1 MKPRRMC
8 DDRAPTADA
17 CPAVD
22 LRLPADS
29 FVLGE
34 FRGRPSGKTVWRT
47 AVSKFD
53 YDLFTIGAGSG
64 GVRASRFAAG
74 FGARVAIAEERY
86 LGGTCVNVG
95 CIPKKLFSYAA
106 HFHED
111 FEDSRA
117 YGWRTAEAAFDWK
130 TLLAHKDREIERLNG
145 IYERVLRTSGVEI
158 FRNRATVVDPHTVE
172 IGSRRITAQ
181 HILVATGGWPVK
193 PDFPGAEFAFT
204 SNEAF
209 HLDTLP
215 RRVVVVGGGYIAV
228 EFASIFNGLGVDT
241 TLMYRRDRLLRAFDA
256 DLGRLLGEEMIKKG
270 VKIRYGCNIAAITR
284 NSALHVTLSD
294 GSVLETD
301 GVMLATG
308 RAPNT
313 AGLGLEHVGVKLAAS
328 GAIMVDEGYQTSVP
342 SIHAI
347 GDVNDRVLLT
357 PVALAEGMVV
367 ADRLFSKG
375 RRAMSY
381 ENVATAI
388 FSHPNV
394 GTVGLSEDEARAK
407 GLEVTIYRSTF
418 TPLKHTL
425 TGRPEKSLMKLV
437 VDRKTDRVVGVH
449 MVGPDAGEVIQGFAV
464 ALNCNV
470 TKAQVDSTIGIHPTL
485 AEEFVTMR
493 EPVAT

>member
-1 MKPRRMC
+1 MRSRGPR
-8 DDRAPTADA
+8 
-17 CPAVD
+17 
-22 LRLPADS
+22 S
-29 FVLGE
+29 F
-34 FRGRPSGKTVWRT
+34 WRT
-47 AVSKFD
+47 LVPKYD

-111 FEDSRA
+111 FEDAAA
-117 YGWRTAEAAFDWK
+117 YGWRTGEPAFDWK

-145 IYERVLRTSGVEI
+145 VYERLLKGSGVAI
-158 FRNRATVVDPHTVE
+158 FRGRASIVDPHTVE
-172 IGSRRITAQ
+172 MDGRRMTTQ

-193 PDFPGAEFAFT
+193 PAIPGADHAFT

-209 HLDTLP
+209 HLDSLP
-215 RRVVVVGGGYIAV
+215 RRVVVIGGGYIAV
-228 EFASIFNGLGVDT
+228 EFASIFNGLGVET
-241 TLMYRRDRLLRAFDA
+241 TLVYRRDRLLRTFDA
-256 DLGRLLGEEMIKKG
+256 DLGRFLGEQMAAKG
-270 VKIRYGCNIAAITR
+270 ITIRYDCNITAIAR
-284 NSALHVTLSD
+284 NGSLHCTLTD
-294 GSVLETD
+294 GSVMETG

-308 RAPNT
+308 RSPNV
-313 AGLGLEHVGVKLAAS
+313 AGLGLGSVGVELSAN
-328 GAIMVDEGYQTSVP
+328 GAVVVDGNYQTSVP

-347 GDVNDRVLLT
+347 GDVTDRMLLT

-367 ADRLFSKG
+367 ADRLFNAG
-375 RRAMSY
+375 RRSMSY

-394 GTVGLSEDEARAK
+394 GTVGLSEEEARER
-407 GLEVTIYRSTF
+407 GLDVVIYRSTF

-425 TGRPEKSLMKLV
+425 TGRAEKSLMKLV
-437 VDRKTDRVVGVH
+437 VDRKSDQVLGVH
-449 MVGPDAGEVIQGFAV
+449 MVGPEAGEIIQGFAV

-470 TKAQVDSTIGIHPTL
+470 TKAQLDATIGIHPTL

-493 EPVAT
+493 EPVRPPG